1 MGAVVSARSDC
12 HVCTSAHAAVA
23 AHLLNDVALVRA
35 VCDGFESAPIAEEE
49 KALLRYVAV
58 VNDTP
63 AKTSAEDV
71 AAAKAAGWSD
81 QAIFDALTVA
91 SIFNVFNRWLDGAG
105 IPDVPSGF
113 YEERLADHGDM
124 GYAM

>member
-1 MGAVVSARSDC
+1 
-12 HVCTSAHAAVA
+12 
-23 AHLLNDVALVRA
+23 LLNDVALVSA
-35 VCDGFESAPIAEEE
+35 VCEDFESAPITEKE

-63 AKTSAEDV
+63 AKTSADDV

-81 QAIFDALTVA
+81 QAIFDALTVCG
-91 SIFNVFNRWLDGAG
+91 IFNFFNRWLDGAG
-105 IPDVPSGF
+105 IPDVPAGF
-113 YEERLADHGDM
+113 YEKRLSEHGDM